1 MRKFLDIYN
10 LLKMMAEEMKNQNN
24 LTLPKGIKSTIKNL
38 PQRVKEYKENKKK
51 LKFTGTDAFNYSFF

>member
-1 MRKFLDIYN
+1 
-10 LLKMMAEEMKNQNN
+10 MMAEEMKNQNN